1 MIDEEKRKRLWELMP
16 TAEGKDS
23 AKFRLDSCGALMEWD
38 RFGDRQSDFGW
49 EIDHVVPKS
58 LLTERG
64 ATENEIDD
72 EDNLRPM
79 HWKNNDT
86 KSADYPEY
94 QAKVSYENGRNIEQN
109 GVYEVNKSLQ
119 DILHN
124 KYSKYGI

>member
-1 MIDEEKRKRLWELMP
+1 MIDEEKRKKLWELMP
-16 TAEGKDS
+16 TAEGKDC

-38 RFGDRQSDFGW
+38 RYGDRQSDFGW

-94 QAKVSYENGRNIEQN
+94 QAKVSYENGRNIEQC
-109 GVYEVNKSLQ
+109 SM
-119 DILHN
+119 DF
-124 KYSKYGI
+124 S